1 MRGAQDVCQ
10 NDLHPLARMV
20 PFFSDKEVA
29 MLADRI
35 EIDPRVCGGKPV
47 VNGTRIPVAVI
58 IEQLSTGET
67 WDAILNGY
75 PELTRQDIEAALRYA
90 SKALE
95 HPEYELAEA

>member
-1 MRGAQDVCQ
+1 M
-10 NDLHPLARMV
+10 
-20 PFFSDKEVA
+20 F
-29 MLADRI
+29 ADRI

-47 VNGTRIPVAVI
+47 VSGTRIPVAVI

-67 WDAILNGY
+67 WDGILSGY